1 MTVPTPNTSAGSIE
15 TMLVHP
21 FGNENVRQTL
31 TALSEHRQLSAFVT
45 SIGWTDS
52 EALSWLRP
60 ARSLVERRLFPM
72 IGDHR
77 LHVTP
82 ASELVRNLLLRAQPA
97 ALRRLGSASGPLS
110 AHWVANHVETK
121 AIKTLD
127 RLPQPDAVY
136 GYSTFSSRV
145 FSAARERGMETILEV
160 PHVHWATTRHWAEHL
175 DGLAPGWAITA
186 RQDLSHSEVHSME
199 DRELELATRLISPS
213 AQVTESL
220 RAAGVNGHIAEV
232 PYGCPQV
239 DPGQRAL
246 SWDGR
251 GPLRVL
257 FVGRIVGMKG
267 IADVVAAAKALSS
280 AVHVTAIG
288 QLPGE
293 TFPALEDMLGTVD
306 YRGTMPRSEIL
317 LEMRKH
323 HVLLLPSLV
332 EGRSLA
338 ALEGLSQGLP
348 AVVTLGSGVDDLV
361 VQGAGA
367 VVDRFAPEQIVA
379 ELQRFLDNPG
389 LVEERSAK
397 ALDIARASGWGPFR
411 EGIAQF
417 LQEIGSG
424 ARGK

>member
-1 MTVPTPNTSAGSIE
+1 MKTV
-15 TMLVHP
+15 LVHP

-31 TALSEHRQLSAFVT
+31 TALSEHRLLSAFIT
-45 SIGWTDS
+45 AIGWTEP
-52 EALSWLRP
+52 EALSWLPP

-72 IGDHR
+72 IENHH

-82 ASELVRNLLLRAQPA
+82 TSELVRNLLLRAQPA

-110 AHWVANHVETK
+110 AHWVAEQVETK

-127 RLPQPDAVY
+127 RLGQPEAVY
-136 GYSTFSSRV
+136 GYSTFASRV
-145 FSAARERGMETILEV
+145 FIAARERNMENILEV
-160 PHVHWATTRHWAEHL
+160 PHVHWATTRHWAEQL
-175 DGLAPGWAITA
+175 AGLAPGWAITA
-186 RQDLSHSEVHSME
+186 RQDLTRSKVHGME
-199 DRELELATRLISPS
+199 DLELALATRLISPS

-220 RAAGVNGHIAEV
+220 RAAGVKGHIKEI

-239 DPGQRAL
+239 SPGQAPL
-246 SWDGR
+246 TWDGN
-251 GPLRVL
+251 GPLKVL

-267 IADVVAAAKALSS
+267 IADVVSAAKALSS
-280 AVHVTAIG
+280 AVRVTAIG

-293 TFPALEDMLGTVD
+293 TFPALEDMLGAVD

-317 LEMRKH
+317 VEMRKH
-323 HVLLLPSLV
+323 HVLLLPSIV

-348 AVVTLGSGVDDLV
+348 AVVTAGSGVDDLV
-361 VQGAGA
+361 AQGAGA
-367 VVDRFAPEQIVA
+367 VVDRFAPDQIAA
-379 ELQRFLDNPG
+379 ELQRFLDEPG

-397 ALDIARASGWGPFR
+397 ALEIASASGWGPFR

-417 LQEIGSG
+417 LREMGSG
-424 ARGK
+424 VRGQ

>member
-1 MTVPTPNTSAGSIE
+1 MMGPTPNTSAGPME

-60 ARSLVERRLFPM
+60 ARSLVQRRLFPM
-72 IGDHR
+72 IGDR
-77 LHVTP
+77 QLHVTP

-110 AHWVANHVETK
+110 AHWVAEQVESK
-121 AIKTLD
+121 AIKALG
-127 RLPQPDAVY
+127 RVSQPAAVY
-136 GYSTFSSRV
+136 GYSTFASRV
-145 FSAARERGMETILEV
+145 FRAARERDMETILEV
-160 PHVHWATTRHWAEHL
+160 PHVHWATTRSWAEQL
-175 DGLAPGWAITA
+175 ESVAPGWAITA
-186 RQDLSHSEVHSME
+186 RQDLSRSKVHVME
-199 DRELELATRLISPS
+199 DLELALATRLISPS
-213 AQVTESL
+213 AQVTKSL
-220 RAAGVNGHIAEV
+220 RAAGVDSQIAEI
-232 PYGCPQV
+232 PYGCPDVQ
-239 DPGQRAL
+239 PGQAPL
-246 SWDGR
+246 SWDGK
-251 GPLRVL
+251 GPLKVL

-267 IADVVAAAKALSS
+267 IADVVSAAKALSS

-348 AVVTLGSGVDDLV
+348 AVVTAGSGVDDLV
-361 VQGAGA
+361 AQGAGA
-367 VVDRFAPEQIVA
+367 VVERFAPEQIVA
-379 ELQRFLDNPG
+379 ELQRFLDDPG

-397 ALDIARASGWGPFR
+397 ALEIAKASGWGPFR
-411 EGIAQF
+411 DGTAQF
-417 LQEIGSG
+417 LQQIGSG
-424 ARGK
+424 VHGQ

>member
-1 MTVPTPNTSAGSIE
+1 MTVPTPPTSAGSME
-15 TMLVHP
+15 AMLVHP

-72 IGDHR
+72 IGDHQ

-110 AHWVANHVETK
+110 AHWVAEQVENK
-121 AIKTLD
+121 AIKALG
-127 RLPQPDAVY
+127 RLRQPTAIY
-136 GYSTFSSRV
+136 GYSTFASRV
-145 FSAARERGMETILEV
+145 FRVAREHDMETILEV
-160 PHVHWATTRHWAEHL
+160 PHVHWAATRSWAQQLES
-175 DGLAPGWAITA
+175 LAPEWAITA
-186 RQDLSHSEVHSME
+186 RQDLTRSQVHAME
-199 DRELELATRLISPS
+199 DLEIALATRLISPS

-220 RAAGVNGHIAEV
+220 RAAGVDSHIAEI
-232 PYGCPQV
+232 PYGCPDVQ
-239 DPGQRAL
+239 PGQSPL
-246 SWDGR
+246 KWDGN
-251 GPLRVL
+251 GPLKVL

-267 IADVVAAAKALSS
+267 IADVVSAAKALPS
-280 AVHVTAIG
+280 AVNVTAIG

-348 AVVTLGSGVDDLV
+348 AIVTLGSGVDDLV
-361 VQGAGA
+361 AQGAGA
-367 VVDRFAPEQIVA
+367 IVDRFAPGQIVA
-379 ELQRFLDNPG
+379 ELQHFLDDPG
-389 LVEERSAK
+389 LVEQRSAK
-397 ALDIARASGWGPFR
+397 ALEIARASGWGPFR

-424 ARGK
+424 VRGQ